1 MVNQIITIAFFCN
14 SIQLKTICCFVF
26 FSFNFLLNNLFQR
39 STLAGPSNLWV
50 EILFWKLCKL
60 LVSYMAAVSREKLTN
75 QPSGIRTQVKVD
87 VKRRSSRKKKQK
99 NRRVPTQRRP
109 PEWDPDLWDPW
120 TNNNTRLRRPRPLSK
135 PHSLECLFPFS
146 PKHFPWPDAC
156 LRSDGRTACQADPSS
171 LTVSSWRLIEHKT
184 GTDRK
189 R

>member
-1 MVNQIITIAFFCN
+1 MHTGWAFKSMSWNTFLKALQIDCFLYGCSFERKAHPPAPRNENTSKGGCEAE
-14 SIQLKTICCFVF
+14 IQ
-26 FSFNFLLNNLFQR
+26 Q
-39 STLAGPSNLWV
+39 
-50 EILFWKLCKL
+50 
-60 LVSYMAAVSREKLTN
+60 
-75 QPSGIRTQVKVD
+75 
-87 VKRRSSRKKKQK
+87 KKKPRK
-99 NRRVPTQRRP
+99 SEGFRHKDV

-135 PHSLECLFPFS
+135 PHSSECLFPFS

-171 LTVSSWRLIEHKT
+171 LTVSSWRLIEHNT